1 MGLVSQRNWHFHN
14 EMKQAQQNMKEQQ
27 KHIFSTITAHNDDD
41 NDNDDAGEW
50 NSIDIHGWYSLSI
63 LH

>member
-41 NDNDDAGEW
+41 NDNDDAGE
-50 NSIDIHGWYSLSI
+50 
-63 LH
+63 